1 MSMATHVVAFRP
13 PDARWVKMKA
23 IWDACIVGGVQA
35 PREVRDFFNGEEPDA
50 QGVKIDIRALLDPW
64 QDNGDEGYELELAR
78 LPADVSVLRF
88 YNSW

>member
-1 MSMATHVVAFRP
+1 MGMSTHVIAFRP
-13 PDARWVKMKA
+13 PDAQWQKMKA
-23 IWDACIVGGVQA
+23 IWDACVAGNVDLPEQVS
-35 PREVRDFFNGEEPDA
+35 EFFDGEAPDA